1 MVSKSIKYIVRK
13 YLYTKMQ
20 DPTIHQ
26 NIKRPSHRA
35 GEREHKR
42 EIATDRKREE
52 KEREIESERQT

>member
-1 MVSKSIKYIVRK
+1 MFSKSIKYIVRK
-13 YLYTKMQ
+13 HLYAKMQ
-20 DPTIHQ
+20 DPTINQ